1 MKYLH
6 TYFNFAFDMSIKVE
20 NLTKIYGEQK
30 ALDTISFEAHKGQVL
45 GFLGPNGA
53 GKSTTMKILTCFI
66 PQTSGEA
73 FVCGKSVSE
82 FPLEVR
88 KMIGYLPESNPLYY
102 DMYVT
107 EYLEFSARIYG
118 LGDRTQKRISEMLE
132 VTGLE
137 RERKKTIRQLSKGYK
152 QRVGLAQAMLHD
164 PQVLILDEPTSGL
177 DPNQLIEIR
186 SLIKQ
191 LGTDKTVIFSSH
203 ILQEVQAIA
212 DRVVIINKGKLVA
225 NDTAS
230 ALQDK
235 LQNQTIVK
243 AKFKQKTD
251 KTTLGQIE
259 GVKSLEQSNDN
270 IWRLTSNGKNDLR
283 ESIFEFAKQKNLT
296 LLHLE
301 KEAYSLE
308 EVFKQLTKG
317 A

>member
-1 MKYLH
+1 
-6 TYFNFAFDMSIKVE
+6 MSIKVE
-20 NLTKIYGEQK
+20 ALTKIYGEQK
-30 ALDTISFEAHKGQVL
+30 ALDAISFEAHKGQVL

-73 FVCGKSVSE
+73 FVCGKNVSE
-82 FPLEVR
+82 NPLEVR
-88 KMIGYLPESNPLYY
+88 RMIGYLPESNPLYY

-107 EYLEFSARIYG
+107 EYLEFSARIYD
-118 LGDRTQKRISEMLE
+118 LGEKTQKRISEMLE
-132 VTGLE
+132 ITGLTN
-137 RERKKTIRQLSKGYK
+137 ERKKTIRHLSKGYK

-191 LGTDKTVIFSSH
+191 LGQDKTVIFSSH

-212 DRVVIINKGKLVA
+212 DRIVIINKGKLVA
-225 NDTAS
+225 DDTAS

-243 AKFKQKTD
+243 AEFKQKVD
-251 KTTLGQIE
+251 KSMLGQIE
-259 GVKSLEQSNDN
+259 GLKSLEQAKDGRWS
-270 IWRLTSNGKNDLR
+270 LVSNGKNDLR
-283 ESIFEFAKQKNLT
+283 ESIFEFAKHKNLT

-301 KEAYSLE
+301 KESYSLE
-308 EVFKQLTKG
+308 EVFKQLTK

>member
-1 MKYLH
+1 
-6 TYFNFAFDMSIKVE
+6 MSIKVE
-20 NLTKIYGEQK
+20 ALTKIYGEQK
-30 ALDTISFEAHKGQVL
+30 ALDAISFEAHKGQVL

-73 FVCGKSVSE
+73 FVCGKNVNE
-82 FPLEVR
+82 HPLEVR
-88 KMIGYLPESNPLYY
+88 RMIGYLPESNPLYY

-107 EYLEFSARIYG
+107 EYLEFSARVYE
-118 LGDRTQKRISEMLE
+118 LGNKTQKRINEMLE

-212 DRVVIINKGKLVA
+212 DRIVIINKGKLVA
-225 NDTAS
+225 DDTAS

-243 AKFKQKTD
+243 VEFKQKTD
-251 KTTLGQIE
+251 KATLGQIE
-259 GVKSLEQSNDN
+259 GLKSLEQSNDG

-283 ESIFEFAKQKNLT
+283 ESIFEFAKHKNLT

-317 A
+317 K